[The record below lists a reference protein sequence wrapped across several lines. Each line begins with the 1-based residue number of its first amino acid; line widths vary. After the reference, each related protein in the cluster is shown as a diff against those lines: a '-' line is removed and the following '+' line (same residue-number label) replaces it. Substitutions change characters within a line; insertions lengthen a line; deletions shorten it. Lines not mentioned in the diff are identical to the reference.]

1 MPHSTNLASLL
12 WDRATVDGDSEFVLD
27 DSTHTSWTY
36 RQMADAA
43 AELAAQLRPGV
54 TGVMLPNGAPMLVA
68 AFAAWIRGN
77 RVALLNSA
85 LSPYERDRAL
95 VEAGVSQLVT
105 SKAVAAADAQLPGR
119 EVLLVDDVPLF
130 EPGVA
135 PRAHPDV
142 AEVAEG
148 TDAVLIFTSG
158 TTGSAKAA
166 RLTHERL
173 IQAAE
178 SMAESLKRRPGPY
191 SVASPEVPPN
201 LVAGPLA
208 QTGGV
213 NTLVF
218 ALVVGRRLLIID
230 RFSPARVLDLA
241 RQHRLDTFVG
251 TPTMLQMLATF
262 DGDASWPTLRKV
274 ISGGAPLTAAVQERF
289 ERRFGVDIT
298 QVYGQTETG
307 YIAGYSSEDL
317 AAGLRRPGS
326 VGRPYPGVEIVIKD
340 PEGRP
345 VPIGTS
351 GEVVVRTPFSMK
363 GYAAGGSGSGQD
375 ADGEGWF
382 ATGDLGYLDEDGYL
396 YLVGR
401 SKELI
406 LCGGFNVYPAE
417 IEQALLSH
425 DSVLEAAAFGIPDER
440 LGEVPVA
447 AVEARTGTSTDDLI
461 SHARTRLA
469 HYKAPREI
477 RIVDELP
484 RTESNKIL
492 KRALRE
498 EWLRSTPAG
507 AHGEH

>member
-1 MPHSTNLASLL
+1 MPTSINLASLL
-12 WDRATVDGDSEFVLD
+12 WDRATADGDSEFVLD
-27 DSTHTSWTY
+27 DSASTSWSY
-36 RQMADAA
+36 RQLADAA
-43 AELAAQLRPGV
+43 AALAAQLRPGV
-54 TGVMLPNGAPMLVA
+54 TGVMLPNGAPMLVT
-68 AFAAWIRGN
+68 AFAAWMRGN
-77 RVALLNSA
+77 QVALLNSA
-85 LSPYERDRAL
+85 LSPHERDRAI
-95 VEAGVSQLVT
+95 VEAGITQLVT
-105 SKAVAAADAQLPGR
+105 AKALATGDAQVADA
-119 EVLLVDDVPLF
+119 EVLLAEDVPLF

-135 PRAHPDV
+135 ASGTPNV
-142 AEVAEG
+142 AEAPQG

-178 SMAESLKRRPGPY
+178 SMAQSLKGRPGPY
-191 SVASPEVPPN
+191 PVAAPEVPPN

-241 RQHRLDTFVG
+241 RKHRLDTFVG

-262 DGDASWPTLRKV
+262 DGDSTWPSLRKV

-289 ERRFGVDIT
+289 ERRFGVHIT

-307 YIAGYSSEDL
+307 YIAGYSTDDV

-340 PEGRP
+340 PAGRP
-345 VPIGTS
+345 VPARTS

-363 GYAAGGSGSGQD
+363 GYAAAG
-375 ADGEGWF
+375 ADGSNQGADAEGWF
-382 ATGDLGYLDEDGYL
+382 ETGDLGYLDEDGYL

-447 AVEARTGTSTDDLI
+447 AVEARTGTSTEELT
-461 SHARTRLA
+461 SYVRTRLA

-492 KRALRE
+492 KRALRDD
-498 EWLRSTPAG
+498 WLRSEQAG
-507 AHGEH
+507 CPQ